1 MANLVLLPAIGLDAG
16 FWEWVELPD
25 AEVHKHE
32 FPGFGRRPRAARP
45 PTMDD
50 LADDVAGAY
59 AGPLD
64 VVGVSMGGMVA
75 QHLALRH
82 PERVHSMLI
91 ACTGA
96 AVDPAV
102 MLERAR
108 AADAGGIEGVL
119 ESTLERWFTRSA
131 LEEEP
136 EHRGV
141 AYARRTLL
149 ALDPG
154 SFADGWRTMAGH
166 DVRDRLGEI
175 TARAT
180 CLCGTDDVVGTPERV
195 GELAGGLQN
204 GRFVMREGPHMLP
217 LEQPDELSEAIR
229 DHLDWVGA

>member
-1 MANLVLLPAIGLDAG
+1 VAALVLLPAIGLDAG

-25 AEVHKHE
+25 GEVHKHE
-32 FPGFGRRPRAARP
+32 FPGFGGRARP
-45 PTMDD
+45 ATPPTIGD

-59 AGPLD
+59 AGALD

-82 PERVHSMLI
+82 PDRVRSLLI

-96 AVDPAV
+96 AVDPGV

-108 AADAGGIEGVL
+108 ATEAGGIEGVL
-119 ESTLERWFTRSA
+119 ESTLARWFTPSA
-131 LEEEP
+131 LAEEP

-149 ALDPG
+149 ALEPG
-154 SFADGWRTMAGH
+154 AFADGWRTMAGH
-166 DVRDRLGEI
+166 DVRSRLDEI
-175 TARAT
+175 RAPAT

-195 GELAGGLQN
+195 GELAGGVRN

-217 LEQPDELSEAIR
+217 LERPEELSEAIR
-229 DHLDWVGA
+229 EHLDWVAA

>member
-1 MANLVLLPAIGLDAG
+1 VASLVLLPAIGLDAG

-25 AEVHKHE
+25 VEVHRHE
-32 FPGFGRRPRAARP
+32 FPGFGRRPRLSTP
-45 PTMDD
+45 PTLSD

-59 AGPLD
+59 AGALD

-82 PERVHSMLI
+82 PERVRSVLI

-108 AADAGGIEGVL
+108 ATEAGGIEGVL
-119 ESTLERWFTRSA
+119 ESTLERWFTPSA
-131 LEEEP
+131 LAAEP

-154 SFADGWRTMAGH
+154 AFADAWRTMAGH

-175 TARAT
+175 AAPAT

-195 GELAGGLQN
+195 GELAGGVQD

-217 LEQPDELSEAIR
+217 LERPDELSAAIR
-229 DHLDWVGA
+229 EHLEWVGA